1 MYDYLVFIYVD
12 LNEKATINQ
21 QSVKR
26 RKHRTMRT
34 KTNISLRKTMSDIN
48 EANTEEEHMYVAQGE
63 SSR

>member
-1 MYDYLVFIYVD
+1 
-12 LNEKATINQ
+12 
-21 QSVKR
+21 
-26 RKHRTMRT
+26 MRT